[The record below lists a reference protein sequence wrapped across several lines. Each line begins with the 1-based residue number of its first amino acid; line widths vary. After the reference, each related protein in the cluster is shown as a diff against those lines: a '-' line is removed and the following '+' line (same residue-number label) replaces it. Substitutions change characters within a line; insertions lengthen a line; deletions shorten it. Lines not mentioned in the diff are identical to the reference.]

1 MIYGA
6 NSSISEGKRL
16 PFYLF
21 GSDLVVKIVD
31 GGELTKPKPLLNN
44 VF

>member
-21 GSDLVVKIVD
+21 GGELVVKIAD
-31 GGELTKPKPLLNN
+31 SGELAKPKPLLNN